1 MKFNLFIRKIPIKIN
16 QIRLQLFTALI
27 FGLAFVISAIQASQ
41 AVEIS
46 DEHTFSAALNSSTET
61 IVLSEKKSHVSTG
74 RIRFAQVQD
83 SGLVENGLLPPSALP
98 QAVDAAQQAYA
109 LQFWQEFGRDFGITD
124 PAAELSLLSQ
134 TVDTLGETHLRY
146 QQYYKRVPVFGA
158 QLMLHYDINNR
169 IKVVN
174 GLFIPELSLDSIPTI
189 NSAAAA
195 AIALTEVAQNPL
207 GNLLATPTD
216 LHTHGSELFVYRTN
230 LARGKTGVNYLA
242 YIVEVVAEPFVRE
255 QLVVNAHKG
264 TIIERIDM
272 VDRMLNRTVYDGQSG
287 SILWA
292 EGNSLPYSGMGSA
305 DVNNQIEFS
314 EDIYNLM
321 WTLSGGTF
329 DSWNGSGTAMGSI
342 YNANI
347 DCPNATWNGATAN
360 FCPGV
365 TSDDIVAH
373 EWAHAYTEG
382 THDLIYA
389 WQAGALNEAYSDI
402 WGETADLLNGAGT
415 DDADGVLRTNGFC
428 AVNDSPTRWLI
439 GEDSAAFNGAIRDMW
454 LPSCFGDPDNVTDDL
469 YFCDTGD
476 SGGVHI
482 NSGVPNHAYALL
494 VDGGIFNGQAING
507 IGLTKAA
514 HIYWRGQTIY
524 QSNTS
529 NFVDHADALAQS
541 CQDLIG
547 ASISELS
554 TDSIAIVA
562 SNEQISAADCA
573 AVDAA
578 IAAVE
583 LLSPTTCN
591 YTPNLVQN
599 PPALCEA
606 PDTYAQIFGT
616 DWEGGPGPWSIGTYG
631 ITGPGTFDT
640 PNWSLN
646 SNLPDARSGI
656 AAFVPNDSN
665 FGNCADDDETGVLF
679 LQSPPIT
686 IPAEAGALGFAFD
699 HWFAT
704 EAVDDGE
711 TEGGIDGGNVKV
723 SINGGNWVLVPT
735 SAFLF
740 NAYNSTIIETF
751 GSSQITTPLA
761 GEDAFSGTDDGS
773 VGGSWGQSQI
783 DLSNFAA
790 VGDTVQV
797 RFEMGQDG
805 CTGVKGW
812 YVDEVDL
819 YQCVAPPTP
828 TNTPMP
834 LPTATPAPTSTPTET
849 ATPAPTTTPTETA
862 ISTPTKTATP
872 TPTATP
878 VPTAIPTETVTSTST
893 PTDTPTLTPTE
904 TATPTPTA
912 TETLVPLTPTS
923 IATPTATETSTP
935 TSTSTNTLV
944 PTATETAI
952 PTETATPILFTPT
965 ATKIL
970 IPPTGTPTE
979 APTSTATNTVVPT
992 ATETAIPTET
1002 ATPIPFTP
1010 GTLVPPTAIS
1020 TETPTAAATNTVVP
1034 ATTIFAPTSTP
1045 VLMSATWTPSDTAVP
1060 VTNTSTLPTNTP
1072 VFAAINLTPTKTSAP
1087 TRTLVPPAVTS
1098 VPPTATLTPTDTS
1111 IPPAATSVPPT
1122 TTSMR
1127 TIQSTPTTRATIT
1140 PTPFTGLIRLTVQD
1154 TRTSAVDSDNSVISW
1169 LFMKDEQTSGFDV
1182 YRSTSPTSDD
1192 VTDTILVGS
1201 IREIEE
1207 GNKEY
1212 SVTDDALL
1220 PAGSYYYW
1228 VSQVTKGG
1236 TILYGPIVLNRS
1248 SSYNLFLPLIDQ

>member
-74 RIRFAQVQD
+74 RVRFAQVQD

-329 DSWNGSGTAMGSI
+329 DSWNGSGTAMESI

-828 TNTPMP
+828 T
-834 LPTATPAPTSTPTET
+834 
-849 ATPAPTTTPTETA
+849 PTETA
-862 ISTPTKTATP
+862 ISMPTKTATP

-923 IATPTATETSTP
+923 IATPTATETSTSIP

-965 ATKIL
+965 ATKIS

-1087 TRTLVPPAVTS
+1087 TKTLVPLAVTS

-1111 IPPAATSVPPT
+1111 IPPTVTVPPT

>member
-1 MKFNLFIRKIPIKIN
+1 MKLNLFIRKIPIKIN

-74 RIRFAQVQD
+74 RVRFAQVQD

-329 DSWNGSGTAMGSI
+329 DSWNGSGTAMESI

-616 DWEGGPGPWSIGTYG
+616 DWEGGPGPWSIGTYS

-819 YQCVAPPTP
+819 YQCVAPPT
-828 TNTPMP
+828 
-834 LPTATPAPTSTPTET
+834 A
-849 ATPAPTTTPTETA
+849 TPTETA
-862 ISTPTKTATP
+862 ISMPTKTATP

-923 IATPTATETSTP
+923 IATPTATETSTSIP

-1060 VTNTSTLPTNTP
+1060 VTDTSTLPTNTP

-1087 TRTLVPPAVTS
+1087 TKTLVPPAVTS

-1182 YRSTSPTSDD
+1182 YRSTSSTSDD